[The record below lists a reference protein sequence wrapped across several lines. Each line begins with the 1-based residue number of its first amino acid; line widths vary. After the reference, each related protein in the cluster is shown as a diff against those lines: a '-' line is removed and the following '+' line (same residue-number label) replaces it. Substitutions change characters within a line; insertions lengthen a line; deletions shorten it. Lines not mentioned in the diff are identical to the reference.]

1 MTLRMP
7 GWIISRFLCMRIL
20 FTLVASFLLSKS
32 FLFRLLLRWW
42 CFLLPISSPLDL
54 SLVYFC
60 LVGWLDGSVLLFHFL
75 GQVSPH
81 KGKIPR
87 SGFMSSRG
95 CHKSFAKFL
104 SFSIYFP
111 FFPNIFS
118 FPIKESY
125 MEQMNGKLCS
135 FRLQL
140 CEQNFY
146 K

>member
-20 FTLVASFLLSKS
+20 FALVASFLLSKS

-54 SLVYFC
+54 SLVHFC

-81 KGKIPR
+81 KCKIPR
-87 SGFMSSRG
+87 SGFMSSRR
-95 CHKSFAKFL
+95 CHKSFAKF
-104 SFSIYFP
+104 FP
-111 FFPNIFS
+111 FQYIFHSSQTS
-118 FPIKESY
+118 FIVFK
-125 MEQMNGKLCS
+125 
-135 FRLQL
+135 F
-140 CEQNFY
+140 
-146 K
+146 